1 MRYRDEC
8 MPQVVRGY
16 RLLLDRRPTYAC
28 ARTTTLEA
36 GDAATRIAAVWQ
48 PLVMLLCGFTRR
60 SSRNH

>member
-1 MRYRDEC
+1 